1 MNNWYQIKNI
11 DSVPSPGLLVYPD
24 RIRHNIEKMIEIAG
38 GTERLRPHVKTHKL
52 PQVIAMQ
59 VDHGIRKFK
68 CATIAEA
75 EMVALNG
82 GLDILI
88 AHQLVGPNVQRL
100 VALIAQF
107 PHVKFSAIV
116 DNEASA
122 SELSQCARENDVTLA
137 VFLDI
142 NSGMNRTGI
151 APDGHALSLYK
162 QIGELPHLTHGGVHV
177 YDGHIR
183 DHNFEERQNRCE
195 REFEPVRALIEKA
208 QSEGMDVPS
217 VICGGSPSFRV
228 HAMHPERDLSPGTT
242 IFWDYGYGS
251 KFRDMDFQH
260 AAVLLTRV
268 VSNPEGRLTC
278 LDLGHKS
285 VASEMPHPRVKI
297 IDIEAFDMIT
307 HSEEHLVIQ
316 TEGTPARVGS
326 HFYAIPM
333 HICPTVALHH
343 EVFVVENNEVVDSW
357 EVEARKR
364 KLSI

>member
-1 MNNWYQIKNI
+1 MDNWYEVKNAEE
-11 DSVPSPGLLVYPD
+11 VPSPALLVYPD
-24 RIRHNIEKMIEIAG
+24 RVRHNIEKMIEIAG

-59 VDHGIRKFK
+59 VEYGIKKFK

-100 VALIAQF
+100 VALIGQF

-116 DNEASA
+116 DNEGSA
-122 SELSQCARENDVTLA
+122 RELSHSAREKDVAIA

-151 APDGHALSLYK
+151 APDSIALSLYK
-162 QIGELPHLTHGGVHV
+162 LIGELPHLSQGGFHV

-183 DHNFEERQNRCE
+183 DNNFEERKARCE
-195 REFEPVRALIEKA
+195 REFQPVRVLIEKT

-242 IFWDYGYGS
+242 IFWDYGYGT
-251 KFRDMDFQH
+251 KFKDMEFQN
-260 AAVLLTRV
+260 AAILLTRV
-268 VSNPEGRLTC
+268 VSNPEGSLTC

-297 IDIEAFDMIT
+297 MGIDKFDMIT

-316 TEGTPARVGS
+316 TGDTPPEVGS
-326 HFYAIPM
+326 LFYALPM

-343 EVFVVENNEVVDSW
+343 EVYVVENNEVVECW